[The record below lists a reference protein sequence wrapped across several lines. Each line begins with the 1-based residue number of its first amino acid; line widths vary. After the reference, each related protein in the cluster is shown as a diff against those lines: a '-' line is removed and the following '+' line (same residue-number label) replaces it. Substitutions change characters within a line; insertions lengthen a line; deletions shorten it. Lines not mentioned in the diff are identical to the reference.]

1 MNLAIRSRR
10 LAAAFATFAFLAGA
24 GLPAAA
30 QDIADSHLSAARSV
44 LSSLRATEEFDI
56 ILPSAAQ
63 ALKNELIQKNPDI
76 QALIIEVVDQT
87 AFSLA
92 ARRGDLEREAAT
104 IYARAFTEAELQEIA
119 AFYTSATGV
128 KLLNESPLVTREVL
142 RAADIWQNGIARDLA
157 EQVATELTKR
167 IAANAPQQQQ
177 QEGGAA
183 EGAAEE

>member
-10 LAAAFATFAFLAGA
+10 LAAALATAALLAGA

-30 QDIADSHLSAARSV
+30 QDIADTHLSAARSA
-44 LSSLRATEEFDI
+44 LSSLRATEEFDV

-104 IYARAFTEAELQEIA
+104 IYARAFTETELKEIA
-119 AFYTSATGV
+119 AFYTSPTGV
-128 KLLNESPLVTREVL
+128 KLLNDSRIVTREVL
-142 RAADIWQNGIARDLA
+142 RAADIWQNGVARDLA
-157 EQVATELTKR
+157 QQAGTELTKR
-167 IAANAPQQQQ
+167 IAESRPQQ

-183 EGAAEE
+183 EE